1 MMQGFF
7 ECMDWKLTLKIQGLR
22 WRIIYQRYLWKR
34 TSMVSKR
41 AMMMATV
48 KKLCLV
54 WGVPNYLPCYP
65 PGETDEAM
73 TRHQEKL
80 RQENWLPYEKQD
92 SIFIK
97 KLMNTTF
104 SHRRKMIVSQ
114 LVKIADL
121 AIQYPILCN
130 EHNLNG
136 AVM

>member
-1 MMQGFF
+1 MQGFF
-7 ECMDWKLTLKIQGLR
+7 ESMDWKLTLKIQGLR

-65 PGETDEAM
+65 PRETDEAM
-73 TRHQEKL
+73 TQHQEKL

-121 AIQYPILCN
+121 SIQYPILGN
-130 EHNLNG
+130 EHKLNG
-136 AVM
+136 AGV